1 MYFQR
6 DKLKTIF
13 LSTSME
19 TIDELTAKHKIKNF
33 ITVSDLTSLAK
44 AMQML
49 KEEFIL
55 IADFDSVSSEI
66 NQLISLNKL
75 AKNTIVLEKNPEI
88 ISGRMLISHKVKA
101 YANTRISEANFLQMI
116 EAVSEHKVWTY
127 PELTMA
133 LSNDVA
139 SPTINDDAKKLI
151 QNRLSPKELEVIY
164 FILDGL
170 TNNAI
175 SQELNITTRTVK
187 AHVSSIF
194 SKLHVNDRLA
204 LVLLLK

>member
-1 MYFQR
+1 M
-6 DKLKTIF
+6 KIIF
-13 LSTSME
+13 FSTSMD
-19 TIDELTAKHKIKNF
+19 TVDELTKKHKIKNF
-33 ITVSDLTSLAK
+33 ITVSDLVSLEK
-44 AMQML
+44 STDISE
-49 KEEFIL
+49 EEFIL
-55 IADFDSVSSEI
+55 IADFDSVSNEI
-66 NQLISLNKL
+66 NQLISLNNL

-88 ISGRMLISHKVKA
+88 ISGKMLISHKVKA
-101 YANTRISEANFLQMI
+101 YANTRISEANFTQMI
-116 EAVSEHKVWTY
+116 EAVSESKVWTY

-133 LSNDVA
+133 LSNNVA
-139 SPTINDDAKKLI
+139 SPTINDDAKKMI

-175 SQELNITTRTVK
+175 AKELDITPRTVK